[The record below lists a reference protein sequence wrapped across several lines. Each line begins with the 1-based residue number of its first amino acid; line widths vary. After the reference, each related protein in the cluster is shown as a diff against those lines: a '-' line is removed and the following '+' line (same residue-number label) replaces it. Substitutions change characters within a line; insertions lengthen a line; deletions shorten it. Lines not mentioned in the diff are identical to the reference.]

1 MAGNKSHITLSD
13 ALLRIASRRGR
24 NYLISKSSTLTAK
37 LSLDK
42 SPKRFLLA
50 PLDSSKR
57 EAGRLYRA
65 NIRLSRISLS
75 PIGVRE
81 LAIGI

>member
-1 MAGNKSHITLSD
+1 MLK
-13 ALLRIASRRGR
+13 LL
-24 NYLISKSSTLTAK
+24 TLTAE

-42 SPKRFLLA
+42 SPKRFLLV
-50 PLDSSKR
+50 PLDGSKR
-57 EAGRLYRA
+57 EVGRLYRA

-81 LAIGI
+81 LATGI